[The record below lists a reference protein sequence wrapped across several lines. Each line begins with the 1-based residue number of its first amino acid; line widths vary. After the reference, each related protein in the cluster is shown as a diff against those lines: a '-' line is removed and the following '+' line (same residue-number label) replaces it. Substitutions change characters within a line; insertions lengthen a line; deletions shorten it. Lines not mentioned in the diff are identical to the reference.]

1 VDINLDINLRGRE
14 LYRYRYISIS
24 IYPDS
29 TVDIDISYPNTQV
42 CNGQQLSASH
52 TAHRQLDFTEKR
64 RERSLS
70 QSYTI
75 PTTRI

>member
-42 CNGQQLSASH
+42 
-52 TAHRQLDFTEKR
+52 
-64 RERSLS
+64 
-70 QSYTI
+70 
-75 PTTRI
+75 